1 MEGHMD
7 WISGIKIIGMF
18 LTIIFI
24 GFLIKELLKS
34 VKESKDG
41 KVSGRCELD

>member
-1 MEGHMD
+1 MD
-7 WISGIKIIGMF
+7 WLTIVKITGMF
-18 LTIIFI
+18 LTVIFI